1 MDEQD
6 GAAYAA
12 PFIFNGG
19 NTMAEKDTLIG
30 YSRQSTATLMDP
42 KLSMQLGVFTYDVK
56 FISDNKY
63 TPEELESAIH
73 YLRFKRKKESLSVE
87 DLPINWNLVRG
98 DYTHSFLARVNIA
111 TNGKL
116 RERLQQDVAINNDIA
131 NPLGAPPNMRIF
143 KKAILEIVAYASIRN
158 MIDIKTGARMY
169 RKRINMSMERFIHEC
184 NEFKQEMEAII
195 NGTNQSV

>member
-1 MDEQD
+1 
-6 GAAYAA
+6 
-12 PFIFNGG
+12 
-19 NTMAEKDTLIG
+19 MAEKDTLIG

-42 KLSMQLGVFTYDVK
+42 KLSLHLGVFTYEIK

-73 YLRFKRKKESLSVE
+73 YLRFKRQKQETQDPQLTVK

-98 DYTHSFLARVNIA
+98 DFTHSFLARANIV

-116 RERLQQDVAINNDIA
+116 RERLQQDVAANDDIT
-131 NPLGAPPNMRIF
+131 NPLGSPPNMRIF

-169 RKRINMSMERFIHEC
+169 RKRIHMSMERFIHEC
-184 NEFKQEMEAII
+184 EEFKQEMEDII
-195 NGTNQSV
+195 NGTGKSV